1 MDNSK
6 KTSKVWNS
14 KARIIEAQKKLKRKI
29 LKPIQEV

>member
-14 KARIIEAQKKLKRKI
+14 KARLVDAQKKIKK
-29 LKPIQEV
+29 ENT